1 MLIHVI
7 IATTGR
13 AEIAAAAVERLASQ
27 TRLADGIVVIG
38 AHPADVADV
47 ADRNPAAD
55 VLIAP
60 RGSCSQ
66 RNAGLDHIAGRS
78 DVAVFFDDDL
88 VADHDYLARVEQLF
102 GADPELVG
110 LTGHLVADGAHTG
123 AIRWD
128 DAVARLDRMGE
139 RIDAPSTETT
149 WLYGCNMAVR
159 LSAAVDLRF
168 DTALP
173 FYGWQEDV
181 DFSARLGRQ
190 GRMMRVPQLTGIHLG
205 VRGGR
210 TSGRR
215 FGYSQVANVFYLRR
229 KGTIRLIHGWRLM
242 LGNIAAN
249 LVRSIRPE
257 PEIDR
262 RGRLRGNILALADI
276 LRGRVDPRRIE
287 TFP

>member
-13 AEIAAAAVERLASQ
+13 SQMVGAAVRRLSLQ
-27 TRLADGIVVIG
+27 TRKPDGIVVIG
-38 AHPADVADV
+38 AQPDDVACVHD
-47 ADRNPAAD
+47 DDPAVE

-78 DVAVFFDDDL
+78 DVVVFFDDDL
-88 VADHDYLARVEQLF
+88 VADHHYLAHTEQLF
-102 GADPELVG
+102 ESDPELVG

-128 DAVARLDRMGE
+128 DAVARLDRGGE
-139 RIDAPSTETT
+139 RADAPSAATT

-159 LSAAVDLRF
+159 VSAARELRF

-173 FYGWQEDV
+173 LYGWQEDV
-181 DFSARLGRQ
+181 DFSARLGRM
-190 GRMMRVPQLTGIHLG
+190 GRMMRAPQLTGIHLG
-205 VRGGR
+205 ARGGR
-210 TSGRR
+210 TSGMR
-215 FGYSQVANVFYLRR
+215 FGYSQVANVLYLRR
-229 KGTIRLIHGWRLM
+229 KGTIRLAHGWRLM

-249 LVRSIRPE
+249 LVKSFRPE

-262 RGRLRGNILALADI
+262 RGRLRGNVQALLDS
-276 LRGRVDPRRIE
+276 LRGLDDPRRIE

>member
-13 AEIAAAAVERLASQ
+13 PEIVGAAVRRLSFQ
-27 TRLADGIVVIG
+27 TRKPDGIIVIG
-38 AHPADVADV
+38 AQPGDVACVD
-47 ADRNPAAD
+47 DSDPAVE
-55 VLIAP
+55 VLVAP

-88 VADHDYLARVEQLF
+88 VADHDYIARVAELF
-102 GADPELVG
+102 GSDPALVG
-110 LTGHLVADGAHTG
+110 LTGFLVADGAHTG
-123 AIRWD
+123 PIQWD
-128 DAVARLDRMGE
+128 DAVARLDLGDDRV
-139 RIDAPSTETT
+139 DAPAAETV

-159 LSAAVDLRF
+159 MSAAGDLRF

-173 FYGWQEDV
+173 LYGWQEDV
-181 DFSARLGRQ
+181 DFSARLARR
-190 GRMMRVPQLTGIHLG
+190 GRMLRVPQLTGIHLG
-205 VRGGR
+205 ARSGR
-210 TSGRR
+210 TSGLR
-215 FGYSQVANVFYLRR
+215 FGYSQVANVLYLRR
-229 KGTIRLIHGWRLM
+229 KGTIRLGHGWRLM

-249 LVRSIRPE
+249 LVKSLRPE

-262 RGRLRGNILALADI
+262 RGRLRGNARALLDS
-276 LRGRVDPRRIE
+276 LRGLDDPRRIE

>member
-1 MLIHVI
+1 MRIHII

-13 AEIAAAAVERLASQ
+13 PEIAAAAAGRLARQ
-27 TRLADGIVVIG
+27 TRLPDGIVVVG
-38 AHPADVADV
+38 AHPSDVGGVADS
-47 ADRNPAAD
+47 NPAAE

-60 RGSCSQ
+60 RGLCNQ
-66 RNAGLDHIAGRS
+66 RNAGLDHIAGDS

-88 VADHDYLARVEQLF
+88 VADHDYLAQVEQLF
-102 GADPELVG
+102 ESDPDLVG

-128 DAVARLDRMGE
+128 DAVARLDNGGE
-139 RIDAPSTETT
+139 RSDAPSAETT
-149 WLYGCNMAVR
+149 WLYGCNMAIR
-159 LSAAVDLRF
+159 LSAAPDLRF

-173 FYGWQEDV
+173 LYGWQEDV
-181 DFSARLGRQ
+181 DFSARLGRR

-210 TSGRR
+210 TSGTRL
-215 FGYSQVANVFYLRR
+215 GYSQVANVLYLRR
-229 KGTIRLIHGWRLM
+229 KGTIRLVKGWRLM

-249 LVRSIRPE
+249 LAGSIRPE

-262 RGRLRGNILALADI
+262 RGRLRGNLIALLDL
-276 LRGRVDPRRIE
+276 LRGRMDPRRIKVLQ
-287 TFP
+287 